1 MLVQAEFAGLEFW
14 AEAGNCFSSKLQ
26 SQRAEAGIGFKTAN
40 SSADGSS
47 TVSRGSTIQGGGNVN
62 LTGTT
67 ADIHVVQGNLSAG
80 NTLSLDSAGDIL
92 LQAGKAHMAD
102 RSKSSTAGAEVG
114 VGAVV
119 GAQTGVYVYAEAS
132 VGSSKANSDSTT
144 WQNTTLT
151 GKNISMKAE
160 GDTTLRG
167 ATATADRID
176 VKTGGTLTI
185 ESLQDIAQSTS
196 RNSQVGG
203 RVQVSIGTAWN
214 ADGYASAGKASGS
227 YQGVG
232 QQSGLFAGNG
242 GYHVDAGH
250 VNLVGGAIAST
261 HAGNSELTAG
271 SLTFTDLQNHM
282 DYTASSGSIS
292 GGAGGQMDGWTPKP
306 GTAAPRGGPGLPM
319 MEKGSDSSSTLA
331 TLTEGTI
338 TIGGKQTSAAE
349 LGINTDA
356 SGAHRA
362 LEALPDASKLLADQ
376 QAMAAAAGTVM
387 ATSQQ
392 IAWDVQAYQSKKA
405 TQAYYDGL
413 STDDKK
419 AFNALS
425 AAQRDKVLTANSQ
438 AYNDAKKWGDGG
450 EYGRA
455 LSAMTSALV
464 GGVEGQGLGQLGSN
478 ALAPYAAELIGKTF
492 DPNKQSAAPSEA
504 MQMLSHALLGALLA
518 EANGGKAGSGA
529 LAAGGGELA
538 AKVLTDTLFGGNP
551 ANLSPQQREAVLAL
565 SQAVGALVGGLSGQ
579 DLAGIA
585 LNAGIAKNSVENN
598 WLSRQEI
605 ALMESERAAC
615 GGKGGDVQAC
625 KDSVTRAYDE
635 LNAERDRE
643 LLAHAAAVE
652 LSMRSYP
659 ATSEDDWKH
668 EWATRVD
675 RYWEQYGVAVE
686 DRVAGPTPGADAA
699 FAYRQLKNDALASGM
714 TAVGEIMDKGLDR
727 WFMDKS
733 RRNLEATLEGLSS
746 TMSLMRG
753 YVSSLHPDIYMQGA
767 IDQSSVMTKT
777 EEMAAYLAIL
787 SRGADK
793 GLGALRGSWGIK
805 SPGMGSALSGTKGV
819 IKASE
824 TIGQPV
830 EAVIGGRKRLLRVDI
845 EPNGKLQIQSGGGK
859 DSIVDFRPDLS
870 LPLAPQID
878 KAFKRLP
885 QSARDQLVK
894 NAEKGLR
901 RL

>member
-1 MLVQAEFAGLEFW
+1 
-14 AEAGNCFSSKLQ
+14 
-26 SQRAEAGIGFKTAN
+26 
-40 SSADGSS
+40 
-47 TVSRGSTIQGGGNVN
+47 
-62 LTGTT
+62 
-67 ADIHVVQGNLSAG
+67 
-80 NTLSLDSAGDIL
+80 
-92 LQAGKAHMAD
+92 
-102 RSKSSTAGAEVG
+102 
-114 VGAVV
+114 
-119 GAQTGVYVYAEAS
+119 
-132 VGSSKANSDSTT
+132 
-144 WQNTTLT
+144 
-151 GKNISMKAE
+151 
-160 GDTTLRG
+160 
-167 ATATADRID
+167 
-176 VKTGGTLTI
+176 
-185 ESLQDIAQSTS
+185 
-196 RNSQVGG
+196 
-203 RVQVSIGTAWN
+203 
-214 ADGYASAGKASGS
+214 
-227 YQGVG
+227 
-232 QQSGLFAGNG
+232 
-242 GYHVDAGH
+242 
-250 VNLVGGAIAST
+250 
-261 HAGNSELTAG
+261 
-271 SLTFTDLQNHM
+271 
-282 DYTASSGSIS
+282 
-292 GGAGGQMDGWTPKP
+292 
-306 GTAAPRGGPGLPM
+306 
-319 MEKGSDSSSTLA
+319 
-331 TLTEGTI
+331 
-338 TIGGKQTSAAE
+338 
-349 LGINTDA
+349 
-356 SGAHRA
+356 
-362 LEALPDASKLLADQ
+362 
-376 QAMAAAAGTVM
+376 
-387 ATSQQ
+387 
-392 IAWDVQAYQSKKA
+392 
-405 TQAYYDGL
+405 
-413 STDDKK
+413 
-419 AFNALS
+419 
-425 AAQRDKVLTANSQ
+425 
-438 AYNDAKKWGDGG
+438 
-450 EYGRA
+450 
-455 LSAMTSALV
+455 
-464 GGVEGQGLGQLGSN
+464 
-478 ALAPYAAELIGKTF
+478 
-492 DPNKQSAAPSEA
+492 SEA

-538 AKVLTDTLFGGNP
+538 AKFLTDKLFGGDP
-551 ANLSPQQREAVLAL
+551 SNLSPQERETVLAL
-565 SQAVGALVGGLSGQ
+565 SQAVGALAGGLSGQ

-598 WLSRQEI
+598 WLSKQEI

-643 LLAHAAAVE
+643 LLAYGAAVE

-699 FAYRQLKNDALASGM
+699 FAYRQLKNDALASAM

-746 TMSLMRG
+746 TLSLMRG

-787 SRGADK
+787 SRGADR

-805 SPGMGSALSGTKGV
+805 SPGMGSAVSGTKGV

-901 RL
+901 RLQETGNM